1 MKKTEDGF
9 ELILADICRI
19 HHRAVHALLENFG
32 LYRGQPPLLHR
43 LWEKDGRTHNELADS
58 LHVTP
63 ATVSR
68 MIRRLE
74 KNGFLKRQ
82 SDPSDER
89 VSRVFLTERGRDVE
103 KAVKAALADLDRGA
117 FSGFSP
123 KEREDLRIYLNRI
136 KENLIKCSRG
146 KE

>member
-1 MKKTEDGF
+1 MKKTGDEY

-43 LWEKDGRTHNELADS
+43 LWEKDGRTHNELAES
-58 LHVTP
+58 LHITP

-74 KNGFLKRQ
+74 KNGFLRRQ

-89 VSRVFLTERGRDVE
+89 ISRVFLTQRGKDVE
-103 KAVKAALADLDRGA
+103 KEVKAALADLDRRA
-117 FSGFSP
+117 FGGFSR
-123 KEREDLRIYLNRI
+123 KERDDLLVYLARI
-136 KENLIKCSRG
+136 KENLMNRSAG